1 MSSTTQ
7 KALDKPKSLLD
18 GKDLGTLS
26 TCSTRH
32 WRHTGAF
39 SMTHEIKVTSLSWA
53 VQYQFVPE
61 EFSDRSFS
69 VDMK

>member
-1 MSSTTQ
+1 MSANTLE
-7 KALDKPKSLLD
+7 AIDKPKSLLD

-26 TCSTRH
+26 TCSTKH
-32 WRHTGAF
+32 WRQTGDF

-61 EFSDRSFS
+61 EFSDREFS